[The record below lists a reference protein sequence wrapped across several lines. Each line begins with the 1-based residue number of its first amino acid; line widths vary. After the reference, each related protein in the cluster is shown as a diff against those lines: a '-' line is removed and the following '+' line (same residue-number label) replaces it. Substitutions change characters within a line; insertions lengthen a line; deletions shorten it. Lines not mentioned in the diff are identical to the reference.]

1 VSHYDSELTLT
12 KVLSDPLI
20 QTIMAADGVEPR
32 ALAAMLSHVARQ
44 LAHRPTPPCDEGACA

>member
-12 KVLSDPLI
+12 TVLADPLI

-32 ALAAMLSHVARQ
+32 ELQLMLSGMARQ
-44 LAHRPTPPCDEGACA
+44 LARRASSPPASACA